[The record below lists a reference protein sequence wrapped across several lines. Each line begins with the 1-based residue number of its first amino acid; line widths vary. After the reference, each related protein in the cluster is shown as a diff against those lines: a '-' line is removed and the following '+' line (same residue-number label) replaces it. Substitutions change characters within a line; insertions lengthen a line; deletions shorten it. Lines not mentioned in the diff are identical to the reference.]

1 MNAEPGGM
9 VRPSGAS
16 RVMAAMDVLGY
27 TSESN
32 EENNRNFQHLMVLL
46 EVFELYLE
54 RNGRYNDEWRVTGW
68 RGALFE
74 LRKKV
79 SRVWRV
85 FWKGTGSK
93 PEHILYDDALDA
105 INFIVFFI
113 RLHRE
118 AGPEWGEWT

>member
-1 MNAEPGGM
+1 MMIQAD
-9 VRPSGAS
+9 R
-16 RVMAAMDVLGY
+16 RLIDAMLAMGFFEDETMLKETDVQQ
-27 TSESN
+27 
-32 EENNRNFQHLMVLL
+32 FA
-46 EVFELYLE
+46 VFMEAYMIFRE

-68 RGALFE
+68 KGALFE

-85 FWKGTGSK
+85 FWKGTATK
-93 PEHILYDDALDA
+93 PDHLLYDDALDA

-118 AGPEWGEWT
+118 NGLPWGEWER